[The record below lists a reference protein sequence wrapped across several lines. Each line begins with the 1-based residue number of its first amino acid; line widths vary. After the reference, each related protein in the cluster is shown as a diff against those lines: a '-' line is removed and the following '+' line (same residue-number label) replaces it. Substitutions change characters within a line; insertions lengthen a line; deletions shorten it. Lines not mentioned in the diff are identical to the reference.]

1 VVRRRLT
8 RREFVAGGTLAA
20 VSAVGVWGSLESDAI
35 TVIRR
40 RIEVPGRDLKGLRLA
55 FLTDWHLDNAAAV
68 TRADRSIQMALTEKP
83 DIIVLGGDYCSRGR
97 EVWKER
103 VTTDRLKLLFD
114 AGIPVFGMLGN
125 HDYALQATEHLKATF
140 EQLGM
145 TLLVNRVVTFQ
156 GIQIA
161 GIDDMLFGEPQ
172 MNLLE
177 KRGDGNTIL
186 LVHEPDF
193 VPSVGGSYGLALSG
207 HTHGGQVCWAPGAPI
222 HLPKGGRK
230 YVHGEFRQGD
240 AAMYV
245 SRGIGMTGVN
255 LRVFAPP
262 ELTILDLA

>member
-1 VVRRRLT
+1 MVRRRLT

-20 VSAVGVWGSLESDAI
+20 ISAVGVWGSLESDAI
-35 TVIRR
+35 AVIRR
-40 RIEVPGRDLKGLRLA
+40 RIEVPGADLKGLKLA

-68 TRADRSIQMALTEKP
+68 TRADRSIQMAIKEKP
-83 DIIVLGGDYCSRGR
+83 NMIVLGGDYCSRGR

-125 HDYALQATEHLKATF
+125 HDYALEATEHLRATF
-140 EQLGM
+140 AQLGM
-145 TLLVNRVVTFQ
+145 TLLVNQVVKYH
-156 GIQIA
+156 GIQVA
-161 GIDDMLFGEPQ
+161 GIDDMLFGRPQ
-172 MNLLE
+172 MNLLQE
-177 KRGDGNTIL
+177 SGDRNTIL

-193 VPSVGGSYGLALSG
+193 VPSVGGEYGLALSG
-207 HTHGGQVCWAPGAPI
+207 HTHGGQICWAPGVPI
-222 HLPKGGRK
+222 HLPKGGRN

-262 ELTILDLA
+262 ELTILELV